1 MSLAVG
7 LDEGLVA
14 ELSAIVGPDRV
25 RTDAGARL
33 ARTRVPA
40 PFPVHRWRE
49 HLPQVVVLPHT
60 TEEVSAILALANE
73 RRVPVVARAGGTG
86 LTDGAVP
93 EHGGIL
99 LDMKGFGQIY
109 EIDPLRRTAT
119 VGVGVNMLKLNE
131 ALAPFGL
138 FYPDDP
144 ASYPTSLVGG
154 RIGTS
159 GWSLIG
165 ARFGHTRD
173 LVLSFLC
180 VLADGRVVRIG
191 DGGGPKISKSSTGL
205 SLKQLFMGHQGTL
218 GIATEVTLK
227 LYPKPE
233 AELSLFWGFARYED
247 AHQCVDA
254 LAGAGVATFAGAVL
268 FDEAKVAY
276 LRRDDEAYIP
286 QPASVRS
293 VVCTALYG
301 WEDEV
306 RAGGRRLWRI
316 AADLG
321 GRYLGDEISQGD
333 WASRHDR
340 YATPLH
346 GRRLDGT
353 VVPMGWHCEDAAL
366 NHPEIVSV
374 TRQWHAIVEE
384 LRRRYDAFDDWGTFA
399 YTSADTGVD
408 YLVEIDVGIWEQVL
422 DDGMWDA
429 WVEAKR
435 AIARVAVGAGVDLC
449 LPRRLPR
456 RRCRR
461 RSRGARGKPGHHGR
475 DRGGTRSAR
484 HLESRQVPFP
494 QGERVPRGPAVSFR
508 SRDEFDLP
516 TPRRITDVV
525 VQRFEHVFEVD
536 PRLMAPSV
544 PQQAIPRWDLTRI
557 VTARGEYLAW
567 MHRHFA
573 RTVVNGSELGETSV
587 SPGATEE

>member
-435 AIARVAVGAGVDLC
+435 AIARVAVGAGGRS
-449 LPRRLPR
+449 LPATAPAAPAMSTSFPR
-456 RRCRR
+456 SSREAWPSWT
-461 RSRGARGKPGHHGR
+461 RSR
-475 DRGGTRSAR
+475 R
-484 HLESRQVPFP
+484 HSIR
-494 QGERVPRGPAVSFR
+494 
-508 SRDEFDLP
+508 
-516 TPRRITDVV
+516 
-525 VQRFEHVFEVD
+525 
-536 PRLMAPSV
+536 
-544 PQQAIPRWDLTRI
+544 
-557 VTARGEYLAW
+557 TA
-567 MHRHFA
+567 
-573 RTVVNGSELGETSV
+573 S
-587 SPGATEE
+587 